1 MQLDACSTAPASW
14 KRIAIKDVCQKITS
28 GGTPSRK
35 KPEFYENGTVCWVKT
50 KELEDAFIYDTEEKI
65 TDEAIK
71 SSSAKVLPAG
81 TILLAMYGAT
91 VGMLGVLSKEMA
103 CNQACCALIVDKEFD
118 RDYLYYQ
125 LLAHRSQLQSLA
137 TGAAQQNL
145 SGQQIKELILPF
157 PSPVEQKL
165 IGSFLRSLDDRI
177 TLLRETN
184 KTLEAIAQA
193 IFKSWFI
200 DFDPVRAKMEG
211 HAPAGMDEETAAL
224 FPDEL
229 VESELGLVPKGW
241 CYSTVGESFVLTMG
255 QSPPGDTY
263 NEVGNGMPFYQGR
276 TDFGFRFPTQRIF
289 CSAPT
294 RIAELNDTLVSV
306 RAPVGDVNMAIERC
320 CLGRGVAS
328 VRHPMSYR
336 GFTFYSMR
344 NLGAKFKTFDG
355 EGTVFGSINKK
366 DFASLS
372 VISPSGNVLAK
383 YDDLTESI
391 DEKIAL
397 NELMIRTLTELRDGL
412 LPRLISGKLR
422 ISDEELESQ
431 T

>member
-1 MQLDACSTAPASW
+1 MHLDACSIAPDSW
-14 KRIAIKDVCQKITS
+14 RRLAVKDVCQKVTS

-35 KPEFYENGTVCWVKT
+35 RPEFYVDGNICWVKT
-50 KELEDAFIYDTEEKI
+50 KELNDAFIIDTEEKI
-65 TDEAIK
+65 TIDAIQ

-91 VGMLGVLSKEMA
+91 VGMLGVLAKDMA
-103 CNQACCALIVDKEFD
+103 CNQACCALMIDEEFD

-125 LLAHRSQLQSLA
+125 LLAHRSQLQGLA

-157 PSPVEQKL
+157 PSKKEQGE
-165 IGSFLRSLDDRI
+165 IGGILRLLDDRI
-177 TLLRETN
+177 ALLRETN

-211 HAPAGMDEETAAL
+211 RAPAGLDEETAAL

-229 VESELGLVPKGW
+229 VEIELGLVPKGW
-241 CYSTVGESFVLTMG
+241 EVKTVGENFVLTMG

-276 TDFGFRFPTQRIF
+276 TDFGFRFPSQRIF

-294 RIAELNDTLVSV
+294 RMAEDGDTLVSV

-328 VRHPMSYR
+328 VRHPKNYR

-344 NLGAKFKTFDG
+344 NLGTKFKTFDG

-366 DFASLS
+366 DFASLP
-372 VISPSGNVLAK
+372 VISPSDDVLAK

-391 DEKIAL
+391 DQKIVL
-397 NELMIRTLTELRDGL
+397 NELMIRTLIEVRDGL
-412 LPRLISGKLR
+412 LPRLISGRLR
-422 ISDEELESQ
+422 VDTAAVEAL
-431 T
+431 